1 MDAVVSTVGGLGPR
15 GSQDETSPFP
25 LEFMVARPLGHSQDE
40 TSPFPL
46 DFVVVARKRRASQ
59 DETSP
64 FPLEYEVT
72 QLDGDEGAVRIQRRE
87 RPLAEPRRQPRRA
100 VSEPEASASLRA
112 YAARLAAGE
121 ALPPYRGPVLA
132 SEERARSVAGVE
144 PAAAKPAVLRAGAL
158 EPGVSDPA
166 ESSSNA
172 GKAVVKLALGVMLMM
187 AALVAAAVGGDDASL
202 RAAGA
207 AIGGWFTGND
217 GSFERFPLEASS
229 CPCNE
234 PRAGAIQKP

>member
-1 MDAVVSTVGGLGPR
+1 
-15 GSQDETSPFP
+15 
-25 LEFMVARPLGHSQDE
+25 
-40 TSPFPL
+40 
-46 DFVVVARKRRASQ
+46 VVVALERRASQ

-72 QLDGDEGAVRIQRRE
+72 QPDGDEGAVRIERRE

-100 VSEPEASASLRA
+100 VTEPEASASLRA

-121 ALPPYRGPVLA
+121 ALPPYRGPILA
-132 SEERARSVAGVE
+132 SEERARAVAGVE
-144 PAAAKPAVLRAGAL
+144 PAAAKP
-158 EPGVSDPA
+158 EVSDPE
-166 ESSSNA
+166 ESSSSA
-172 GKAVVKLALGVMLMM
+172 GKAIVKLALGVMLMM
-187 AALVAAAVGGDDASL
+187 AALVAAAVGGDDAAL

-217 GSFERFPLEASS
+217 GRFESFPLDAPS

-234 PRAGAIQKP
+234 PRAGASQKP